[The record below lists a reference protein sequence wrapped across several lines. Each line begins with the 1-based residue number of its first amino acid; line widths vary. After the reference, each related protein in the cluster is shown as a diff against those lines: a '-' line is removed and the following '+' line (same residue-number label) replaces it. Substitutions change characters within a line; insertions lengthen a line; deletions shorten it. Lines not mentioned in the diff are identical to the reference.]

1 VSAHK
6 GERQVIR
13 LLISN
18 VALAL
23 VLTLAGNALAADT
36 SPQKRRVV
44 LQVSD
49 DDQETWEQALKL
61 AENMLENAGGKDKI
75 DIQIVALSPGIGMV
89 LNDSPVA
96 GRVSKAAESGIQMR
110 ACAYTLSVR
119 HLSPDKLAAG
129 VKTVPFGALE
139 IVEKQNEGWAYIK
152 P

>member
-1 VSAHK
+1 MIK
-6 GERQVIR
+6 
-13 LLISN
+13 LFMTK

-23 VLTLAGNALAADT
+23 ALTLAGNALADDT

-49 DDQETWEQALKL
+49 DDEETWEQALKL
-61 AENMLENAGGKDKI
+61 AENMLENGGGKDKI
-75 DIQIVALSPGIGMV
+75 DIQIVAMSPGILMV
-89 LNDSPVA
+89 VNGSSVA
-96 GRVSKAAESGIQMR
+96 GRVSKAANNGIQMR

-119 HLSPDKLAAG
+119 HMSADKLAPG

-139 IVEKQNEGWAYIK
+139 IVDKQKEGWSYIK

>member
-1 VSAHK
+1 M
-6 GERQVIR
+6 IR

-49 DDQETWEQALKL
+49 DNKETWEQALKL

-75 DIQIVALSPGIGMV
+75 DIQIVAMSPGIGMV
-89 LNDSPVA
+89 LNDSSVA
-96 GRVSKAAESGIQMR
+96 GRVSRAAKNGIQMR

-119 HLSPDKLAAG
+119 RLSPDKLAPG

-139 IVEKQNEGWAYIK
+139 IVDKQNEGWAYIK